1 MLLLWL
7 LVNSI
12 FWLGSHRLSNI
23 LIMRAFFS
31 RTLKEKLQRHAM
43 CNHLL
48 IKDTIF
54 AATSKVMSNLEVIY
68 IYIVYYTL
76 SLAFQI
82 CSCMA
87 CAGKKVMLTHFHSQ
101 WWQSGSGHIISGN
114 ASVGPDPGRVPILEP
129 ADTAKPG
136 LCLHLQKIS
145 GSLSFIIRILLLGV
159 RWMVFGTLKK
169 L

>member
-54 AATSKVMSNLEVIY
+54 AATSKSTVQFREKY
-68 IYIVYYTL
+68 I
-76 SLAFQI
+76 LAFQKLI
-82 CSCMA
+82 RPG
-87 CAGKKVMLTHFHSQ
+87 GKKVMLTHFRTQ
-101 WWQSGSGHIISGN
+101 WWQSRSGHIISGN
-114 ASVGPDPGRVPILEP
+114 ASVGPDPGHVLIQEP

-136 LCLHLQKIS
+136 LRLHLHKIS
-145 GSLSFIIRILLLGV
+145 ESFFHHQDIIALE
-159 RWMVFGTLKK
+159 RWIVFRTLKK
-169 L
+169 LYKQ